1 MNSNNLN
8 LAVIGVLNPI
18 QTIKKME
25 ENIVEILVKNNAVIL
40 SGLAHG
46 CDSIAHE
53 VALRHNGAT
62 VAILPSTLANII
74 PRDNADLAEQIVLN
88 GGLLLSEYYK
98 EPAAREQISRFVQRD
113 RLQALFSDMV
123 ILSASYSQCD
133 TDRDKKFDSGSKHA
147 MNKALDYGIK
157 RAIMYDENIFCD
169 EQFNLN
175 RELLGKKD
183 YNYINRHDKNF
194 KVLTTENTDKIIK
207 AFYDFKNKRT

>member
-1 MNSNNLN
+1 MS
-8 LAVIGVLNPI
+8 PSR
-18 QTIKKME
+18 
-25 ENIVEILVKNNAVIL
+25 L
-40 SGLAHG
+40 S
-46 CDSIAHE
+46 S
-53 VALRHNGAT
+53 
-62 VAILPSTLANII
+62 
-74 PRDNADLAEQIVLN
+74 
-88 GGLLLSEYYK
+88 
-98 EPAAREQISRFVQRD
+98 FVQRD
-113 RLQALFSDMV
+113 RLLASQSSTFLQL

-147 MNKALDYGIK
+147 MNKALEYGIK

-183 YNYINRHDKNF
+183 YNYINSHDKNF